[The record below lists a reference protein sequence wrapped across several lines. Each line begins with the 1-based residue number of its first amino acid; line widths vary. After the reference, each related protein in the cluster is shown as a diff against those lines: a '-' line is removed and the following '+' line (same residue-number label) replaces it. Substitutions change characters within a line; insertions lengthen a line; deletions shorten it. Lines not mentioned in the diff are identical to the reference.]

1 MVCNMLLDFLW
12 FFVTRG
18 GLEMEKGLMHI
29 YHGDGKGKTTAAVGL
44 AVRAAGAGMRVAF
57 VQFMKDGTS
66 SELEVLKQIERI
78 EVYAVKNT
86 YGFTWNMSEDNR
98 IQLRMRN
105 DKAVKAMI
113 KAVKEERYQM
123 FVVDEIMSAYQ
134 GGFVEKASV
143 LELMQLC
150 KGTAELVFTGRNPA
164 KELLDR
170 ADYIT
175 EMRSERHPFE
185 KGIIARAGIEL

>member
-1 MVCNMLLDFLW
+1 M
-12 FFVTRG
+12 
-18 GLEMEKGLMHI
+18 KGLMHI

-57 VQFMKDGTS
+57 VQLMKDAS
-66 SELEVLKQIERI
+66 SAELGVLKKIGQI

-86 YGFTWNMSEDNR
+86 YGFSWNMNDDQR
-98 IQLRMRN
+98 IKLRMRN

-113 KAVKEERYQM
+113 KAVKEECYQM
-123 FVVDEIMSAYQ
+123 LIVDELLSAYR
-134 GGFVEKASV
+134 GGFVDKTAV
-143 LELMQLC
+143 LDLVQLC
-150 KGTAELVFTGRNPA
+150 KGTTELVFTGRNPE

-175 EMRSERHPFE
+175 EMRNERHPFE
-185 KGIIARAGIEL
+185 KGITARAGIEL

>member
-1 MVCNMLLDFLW
+1 
-12 FFVTRG
+12 
-18 GLEMEKGLMHI
+18 MEKGLMHI

-57 VQFMKDGTS
+57 IQFMKDGTS
-66 SELEVLKQIERI
+66 AELDVLKRIERI
-78 EVYAVKNT
+78 EVYAIKNT

-98 IQLRMRN
+98 IHLRMQN

-113 KAVKEERYQM
+113 KAVKEELYEM
-123 FVVDEIMSAYQ
+123 LVVDEMMSAYQ
-134 GGFVEKASV
+134 GGFVDKTSV

-150 KGTAELVFTGRNPA
+150 KGTIELVFTGRNPA
-164 KELLDR
+164 KEILDR

-175 EMRSERHPFE
+175 EMKNERHPYE
-185 KGIIARAGIEL
+185 KGIIARVGIEL